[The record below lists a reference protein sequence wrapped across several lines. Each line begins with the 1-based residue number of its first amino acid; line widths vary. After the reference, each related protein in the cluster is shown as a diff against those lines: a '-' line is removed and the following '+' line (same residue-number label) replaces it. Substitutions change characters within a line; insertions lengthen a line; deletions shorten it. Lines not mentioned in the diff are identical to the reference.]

1 MMHKDDGA
9 ELLLAVKMMSF
20 QWLLARYNPNLGVND
35 VFISNVD
42 ISHEYLQEIYKIKGE
57 KVKVK
62 NLKTY
67 TTICMSGSKSLQNM
81 HLIIANQFNI

>member
-1 MMHKDDGA
+1 MHKDDGA

-20 QWLLARYNPNLGVND
+20 QWLLARYNSNLGVND

-62 NLKTY
+62 NLKKIYNDMYVRLKITPEY
-67 TTICMSGSKSLQNM
+67 AFNHCKS
-81 HLIIANQFNI
+81 I